1 MPGIPVTSRQLVRAH
16 GLRKQQRAEGE
27 MTLAESGPMTHHDV
41 RIARAKRDGPPSKGR
56 ADHRVRSLRR
66 LYFFAAERSVKTI
79 FVNRSGFM

>member
-1 MPGIPVTSRQLVRAH
+1 MPGISVTSRQLVRAH

-41 RIARAKRDGPPSKGR
+41 RIARAKRDGPPSKSGPIT
-56 ADHRVRSLRR
+56 ASGACER

>member
-1 MPGIPVTSRQLVRAH
+1 
-16 GLRKQQRAEGE
+16 
-27 MTLAESGPMTHHDV
+27 MTRHDV